1 MFHKKQKRL
10 IREDEPLFCVLRKPL
25 RLFSYKTIIKKAL
38 FSLFYKKKLSIFAPQ
53 KGKGLFP
60 NLANLA
66 EIAQLVE
73 HFIRNERVAGS
84 SPAFGSNLS

>member
-1 MFHKKQKRL
+1 M
-10 IREDEPLFCVLRKPL
+10 
-25 RLFSYKTIIKKAL
+25 
-38 FSLFYKKKLSIFAPQ
+38 FYKKKLSIFAPQ
-53 KGKGLFP
+53 KGKDLFP

-84 SPAFGSNLS
+84 SPAFGSQIEAILAQNQVKCRTLTVLYRQCPMRFSPSSDTIALQ